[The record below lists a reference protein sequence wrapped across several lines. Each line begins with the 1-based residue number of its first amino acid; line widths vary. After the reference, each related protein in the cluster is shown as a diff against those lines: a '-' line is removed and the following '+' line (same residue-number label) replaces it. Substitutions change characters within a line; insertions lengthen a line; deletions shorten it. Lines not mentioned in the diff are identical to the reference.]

1 MRDTAKKTV
10 LSGHTAPVASVVFSP
25 DDSRAFTA
33 SDDGTAK
40 LWDTDTGK
48 EILTLSSHAQGVTSV
63 DFSPNGR
70 FVATGSQDGQAILW
84 LTVDWKNKAPQVV
97 KLNR

>member
-1 MRDTAKKTV
+1 
-10 LSGHTAPVASVVFSP
+10 
-25 DDSRAFTA
+25 
-33 SDDGTAK
+33 
-40 LWDTDTGK
+40 DTGK